1 VLHFKVDAEWR
12 QATKDNGPP
21 RQTRDGPQASIS

>member
-1 VLHFKVDAEWR
+1 MVTASEAR
-12 QATKDNGPP
+12 EATKDNGPP